1 MSGTLRAA
9 LSRRTLMS
17 RIDRYLTGKTAAISG
32 AGDGIGR
39 ALAQRLNQAG
49 CHVWLCDID
58 ETKLAETANL
68 LDRGRARVVTRVV
81 DCGIRDELFAWAQA
95 VAADIPELNLLFNN
109 AGVGYGARFEDSTE
123 DNFKWLF
130 DINFWGVVHATRAF
144 LPLLKQSERAH
155 LVNISSIFG
164 MVGIP
169 TQSAYNAAKFAVR
182 GFSEALQ
189 AEYMD
194 SNLFV
199 SSVHPGG
206 VQTNIARSA
215 RTDGESS
222 LVMADADERDQQF
235 RRLAKTTPE
244 RAADII
250 LRGTA
255 RGKRRIMVGW
265 DAWLILQLTKI
276 LPTHYHWIT
285 ARVADD

>member
-1 MSGTLRAA
+1 MSL
-9 LSRRTLMS
+9 
-17 RIDRYLTGKTAAISG
+17 IERYFAGKTAAISG

-39 ALAQRLNQAG
+39 ALSQRLNAAG
-49 CHVWLCDID
+49 CHVWLSDINP
-58 ETKLAETANL
+58 ETLAETCAS
-68 LDRGRARVVTRVV
+68 LDDARGRVNSQVV
-81 DCGIRDELFAWAQA
+81 DCGQRDALFSWAEA
-95 VAADIPELNLLFNN
+95 VSADTGSLDALFNN
-109 AGVGYGARFEDSTE
+109 AGVGYGARFADSSE
-123 DNFKWLF
+123 ANFEWLI

-144 LPLLKQSERAH
+144 LPLLNRAERGH
-155 LVNISSIFG
+155 LVNLSSIFG

-169 TQSAYNAAKFAVR
+169 TQSAYNAANFAVR
-182 GFSEALQ
+182 GFSESLQ
-189 AEYMD
+189 AEYMN

-215 RTDGESS
+215 RTDGESN
-222 LVMADADERDQQF
+222 MTDADERDEQF

-276 LPTHYHWIT
+276 LPTRYHWIT

>member
-1 MSGTLRAA
+1 MSL
-9 LSRRTLMS
+9 
-17 RIDRYLTGKTAAISG
+17 IERYFAGKTAAISG

-39 ALAQRLNQAG
+39 ALSQRLNAAG
-49 CHVWLCDID
+49 CHLWLSDIN
-58 ETKLAETANL
+58 TNTLAETSAL
-68 LDRGRARVVTRVV
+68 LDDARGRVTSQVV
-81 DCGIRDELFAWAQA
+81 DCGQRDALFSWAEA
-95 VAADIPELNLLFNN
+95 VSADTGSLDALFNN
-109 AGVGYGARFEDSTE
+109 AGVGYGARFADSSE
-123 DNFKWLF
+123 ANFEWLI

-144 LPLLKQSERAH
+144 LPLLNQAERGH
-155 LVNISSIFG
+155 LVNLSSIFG

-182 GFSEALQ
+182 GFSESLQ
-189 AEYMD
+189 AEYMN

-215 RTDGESS
+215 RTDGAGN
-222 LVMADADERDQQF
+222 MADADERDQQF

-276 LPTHYHWIT
+276 LPTRYHWVT

>member
-1 MSGTLRAA
+1 MPL
-9 LSRRTLMS
+9 
-17 RIDRYLTGKTAAISG
+17 IERYFAGKTAAISG

-39 ALAQRLNQAG
+39 ALSHRLNAAG
-49 CHVWLCDID
+49 CHLWLSDINP
-58 ETKLAETANL
+58 ETLAETFAS
-68 LDRGRARVVTRVV
+68 LDDARGRVTSQVV
-81 DCGIRDELFAWAQA
+81 DCGQRDALFSWAEA
-95 VAADIPELNLLFNN
+95 VSADTNRLDALFNN
-109 AGVGYGARFEDSTE
+109 AGVGYGARFADSSE
-123 DNFKWLF
+123 ENFEWLI

-144 LPLLKQSERAH
+144 LPLLTQAERGH
-155 LVNISSIFG
+155 LVNLSSIFG

-189 AEYMD
+189 AEYLD

-215 RTDGESS
+215 RTDGESN
-222 LVMADADERDQQF
+222 MANADERDQHF

-244 RAADII
+244 RAAEII

-265 DAWLILQLTKI
+265 DAWLILQLTRI
-276 LPTHYHWIT
+276 LPTRYHWIT

>member
-1 MSGTLRAA
+1 MSL
-9 LSRRTLMS
+9 
-17 RIDRYLTGKTAAISG
+17 IERYFAGKTAAISG

-39 ALAQRLNQAG
+39 ALSQRLNAAG
-49 CHVWLCDID
+49 CHLWLSDINS
-58 ETKLAETANL
+58 ETLAETCAS
-68 LDRGRARVVTRVV
+68 LDEARGRVTSQVV
-81 DCGIRDELFAWAQA
+81 DCGQRDALFSWAEA
-95 VAADIPELNLLFNN
+95 VNADTSSLDALFNN
-109 AGVGYGARFEDSTE
+109 AGVGYGARFADSSE
-123 DNFKWLF
+123 ENFEWLI

-144 LPLLKQSERAH
+144 LPLLTQAERGH
-155 LVNISSIFG
+155 LVNLSSIFG

-189 AEYMD
+189 AEYLD

-215 RTDGESS
+215 RTDGDRN
-222 LVMADADERDQQF
+222 MADADERDLHF

-276 LPTHYHWIT
+276 LPTRYHWVT

>member
-1 MSGTLRAA
+1 MSL
-9 LSRRTLMS
+9 
-17 RIDRYLTGKTAAISG
+17 IERYFAGKTAAISG

-39 ALAQRLNQAG
+39 ALSQRLNAAG
-49 CHVWLCDID
+49 CHVWLSDINP
-58 ETKLAETANL
+58 ETLAETCAS
-68 LDRGRARVVTRVV
+68 LDDARGRVNSQVV
-81 DCGIRDELFAWAQA
+81 DCGQRDALFSWAEA
-95 VAADIPELNLLFNN
+95 VSADTGSLDALFNN
-109 AGVGYGARFEDSTE
+109 AGVGYGARFADSSE
-123 DNFKWLF
+123 ANFEWLI

-144 LPLLKQSERAH
+144 LPLLNQAERGH
-155 LVNISSIFG
+155 LVNLSSIFG

-182 GFSEALQ
+182 GFSESLQ
-189 AEYMD
+189 AEYMN

-215 RTDGESS
+215 RTDGAGN
-222 LVMADADERDQQF
+222 MADADERDQQF

-250 LRGTA
+250 LNGTA

-276 LPTHYHWIT
+276 LPTRYHWVT

>member
-1 MSGTLRAA
+1 MSL
-9 LSRRTLMS
+9 
-17 RIDRYLTGKTAAISG
+17 IERYFAGKTAAISG

-39 ALAQRLNQAG
+39 ALSQRLNAAG
-49 CHVWLCDID
+49 CHLWLSDINP
-58 ETKLAETANL
+58 ETLAETCAL
-68 LDRGRARVVTRVV
+68 LDDTRGRVTSQVV
-81 DCGIRDELFAWAQA
+81 DCGQRDALFSWAEA
-95 VAADIPELNLLFNN
+95 VSADTGSLDALFNN
-109 AGVGYGARFEDSTE
+109 AGVGYGARFADSSE
-123 DNFKWLF
+123 ANFEWLI

-144 LPLLKQSERAH
+144 LPLLNRAERGH
-155 LVNISSIFG
+155 LVNLSSIFG

-182 GFSEALQ
+182 GFSESLQ
-189 AEYMD
+189 AEYMN

-215 RTDGESS
+215 RTDGAGN
-222 LVMADADERDQQF
+222 MADADERDQQF
-235 RRLAKTTPE
+235 KRLAKTSPE
-244 RAADII
+244 RAAEII
-250 LRGTA
+250 LNGTA

-276 LPTHYHWIT
+276 LPTRYHWIT

>member
-1 MSGTLRAA
+1 MPL
-9 LSRRTLMS
+9 
-17 RIDRYLTGKTAAISG
+17 IERYFSGKTAAISG

-39 ALAQRLNQAG
+39 ALSQRLNAAG
-49 CHVWLCDID
+49 CHLWLSDINP
-58 ETKLAETANL
+58 ETLAETCAS
-68 LDRGRARVVTRVV
+68 LDDARGRVTSQEV
-81 DCGIRDELFAWAQA
+81 DC
-95 VAADIPELNLLFNN
+95 
-109 AGVGYGARFEDSTE
+109 GYGARFADSSE
-123 DNFKWLF
+123 ENFEWLI

-144 LPLLKQSERAH
+144 LPLLTQAERGH
-155 LVNISSIFG
+155 LVNLSSIFG

-215 RTDGESS
+215 RTDGESN
-222 LVMADADERDQQF
+222 VADADERDQRF

-244 RAADII
+244 RAAEII

-276 LPTHYHWIT
+276 LPTRYHWVT

>member
-1 MSGTLRAA
+1 MSL
-9 LSRRTLMS
+9 
-17 RIDRYLTGKTAAISG
+17 IERYFARKTAAISG

-39 ALAQRLNQAG
+39 ALSQRLNAAG
-49 CHVWLCDID
+49 CHLWLSDINS
-58 ETKLAETANL
+58 ETLAETCAS
-68 LDRGRARVVTRVV
+68 LDEARGRVTSQVV
-81 DCGIRDELFAWAQA
+81 DCGQRDALFSWAEA
-95 VAADIPELNLLFNN
+95 VNADTSSLDALFNN
-109 AGVGYGARFEDSTE
+109 AGVGYGARFADSSE
-123 DNFKWLF
+123 ENFEWLI

-144 LPLLKQSERAH
+144 LPLLTQAERGH
-155 LVNISSIFG
+155 LVNLSSIFG

-189 AEYMD
+189 AEYLD

-215 RTDGESS
+215 RTDGDRN
-222 LVMADADERDQQF
+222 MADADERDLHF

-276 LPTHYHWIT
+276 LPTRYHWVT
-285 ARVADD
+285 ARVADDL

>member
-1 MSGTLRAA
+1 
-9 LSRRTLMS
+9 MS
-17 RIDRYLTGKTAAISG
+17 RIDRYFAGKKAAISG

-39 ALAQRLNQAG
+39 ALALRLNAAG
-49 CHVWLCDID
+49 CDVWLCDLN
-58 ETKLAETANL
+58 EAKLSETAGL
-68 LDRGRARVVTRVV
+68 LDHDRAKIITRIV
-81 DCGIRDELFAWAQA
+81 DCGNRDELFAWADA
-95 VAADIPELNLLFNN
+95 VAADAPAIDALFNN

-123 DNFKWLF
+123 DNFKWLI

-144 LPLLKQSERAH
+144 LPLLNQSERAH

-194 SNLFV
+194 SMLFV

-215 RTDGESS
+215 RTDGEGN

-276 LPTHYHWIT
+276 LPTRYHWIT

>member
-1 MSGTLRAA
+1 MSL
-9 LSRRTLMS
+9 
-17 RIDRYLTGKTAAISG
+17 IERYFAGKTAVISG

-39 ALAQRLNQAG
+39 ALSQRLNAAG
-49 CHVWLCDID
+49 CHLWLSDINP
-58 ETKLAETANL
+58 ETLAETCAS
-68 LDRGRARVVTRVV
+68 LDGSRARVTSQVV
-81 DCGIRDELFAWAQA
+81 DCGQRDALFSWAEA
-95 VAADIPELNLLFNN
+95 VSAETGSVDALFNN
-109 AGVGYGARFEDSTE
+109 AGVGYGARFADSSE
-123 DNFKWLF
+123 ENFEWLI

-144 LPLLKQSERAH
+144 LPLLTQSERGH
-155 LVNISSIFG
+155 LVNLSSIFG

-182 GFSEALQ
+182 GFSESLQ
-189 AEYMD
+189 AEYLD

-215 RTDGESS
+215 RTDGAGN
-222 LVMADADERDQQF
+222 MADADERDQQF

-250 LRGTA
+250 LNGTA

-276 LPTHYHWIT
+276 LTTRYHWIT
-285 ARVADD
+285 ARVVDD

>member
-1 MSGTLRAA
+1 MS
-9 LSRRTLMS
+9 
-17 RIDRYLTGKTAAISG
+17 IIERYFAGKTAAISG

-39 ALAQRLNQAG
+39 ALSQRLNAAG
-49 CHVWLCDID
+49 CDLWLSDINP
-58 ETKLAETANL
+58 ETLAETCAS
-68 LDRGRARVVTRVV
+68 LDDARGRVTSQVV
-81 DCGIRDELFAWAQA
+81 DCGQRDALFSWAEA
-95 VAADIPELNLLFNN
+95 VSADTNSLDALFNN
-109 AGVGYGARFEDSTE
+109 AGVGYGARFADSSE
-123 DNFKWLF
+123 VNFEWLI
-130 DINFWGVVHATRAF
+130 DINFWGVVHASRAF
-144 LPLLKQSERAH
+144 LPLLTQSERAH
-155 LVNISSIFG
+155 LVNLSSIFG

-215 RTDGESS
+215 RTDGADG
-222 LVMADADERDQQF
+222 MADADERDQQF

-276 LPTHYHWIT
+276 LPTRYHWIT
-285 ARVADD
+285 ARVVDD

>member
-1 MSGTLRAA
+1 MSL
-9 LSRRTLMS
+9 
-17 RIDRYLTGKTAAISG
+17 IERYFAGKTAAISG

-39 ALAQRLNQAG
+39 ALSQRLNAAG
-49 CHVWLCDID
+49 CHLWLSDINP
-58 ETKLAETANL
+58 ETLAATCAL
-68 LDRGRARVVTRVV
+68 LDDTRGRVTSQVV
-81 DCGIRDELFAWAQA
+81 DCGQRDALFSWAEA
-95 VAADIPELNLLFNN
+95 VSADTGSLDALFNN
-109 AGVGYGARFEDSTE
+109 AGVGYGARFADSSE
-123 DNFKWLF
+123 ANFEWLI

-144 LPLLKQSERAH
+144 LPLLNRAERGH
-155 LVNISSIFG
+155 LVNLSSIFG

-189 AEYMD
+189 AEYMG
-194 SNLFV
+194 SNLYV

-215 RTDGESS
+215 RTDGADG
-222 LVMADADERDQQF
+222 MADADERDQQF

-276 LPTHYHWIT
+276 LPTRYHWIT
-285 ARVADD
+285 ARVVDD

>member
-1 MSGTLRAA
+1 MPL
-9 LSRRTLMS
+9 
-17 RIDRYLTGKTAAISG
+17 IERYFAGKTAAISG

-39 ALAQRLNQAG
+39 ALSQRLNAAG
-49 CHVWLCDID
+49 CHLWLSDINPK
-58 ETKLAETANL
+58 TLAETCAS
-68 LDRGRARVVTRVV
+68 LDDARGRVTSQIV
-81 DCGIRDELFAWAQA
+81 DCGQRDALFSWAEA
-95 VAADIPELNLLFNN
+95 VGADTSSLDALFNN
-109 AGVGYGARFEDSTE
+109 AGVGYGARFADSSE
-123 DNFKWLF
+123 ENFEWLI

-144 LPLLKQSERAH
+144 LPLLTQAERGH
-155 LVNISSIFG
+155 LVNLSSIFG

-189 AEYMD
+189 AEYID

-215 RTDGESS
+215 RTDGESN
-222 LVMADADERDQQF
+222 MADADERDQQF
-235 RRLAKTTPE
+235 RRLARTTPE

-276 LPTHYHWIT
+276 FPTRYHWIT

>member
-1 MSGTLRAA
+1 MPL
-9 LSRRTLMS
+9 
-17 RIDRYLTGKTAAISG
+17 IERYFAGKTAAISG

-39 ALAQRLNQAG
+39 ALSQRLNAAG
-49 CHVWLCDID
+49 CHLWLSDINP
-58 ETKLAETANL
+58 ETLAETCAL
-68 LDRGRARVVTRVV
+68 LDDSSGRVTSQGV
-81 DCGIRDELFAWAQA
+81 DCGKRDAVFSWADA
-95 VAADIPELNLLFNN
+95 VSADTGSLDALFNN
-109 AGVGYGARFEDSTE
+109 AGVGYGARFEDSSE
-123 DNFKWLF
+123 ENFEWLI

-144 LPLLKQSERAH
+144 LPLLTQAERGH
-155 LVNISSIFG
+155 LVNLSSIFG

-182 GFSEALQ
+182 GFSESLQ
-189 AEYMD
+189 AEYLD
-194 SNLFV
+194 SNLYV

-215 RTDGESS
+215 RTDGAGN
-222 LVMADADERDQQF
+222 MADADERDQQF

-276 LPTHYHWIT
+276 LPTRYHWVT
-285 ARVADD
+285 ARVVDD

>member
-1 MSGTLRAA
+1 MA
-9 LSRRTLMS
+9 L
-17 RIDRYLTGKTAAISG
+17 IDRYFQGKTAAISG

-39 ALAQRLNQAG
+39 ALSQRLNTAG
-49 CHVWLCDID
+49 CHLWLSDINP
-58 ETKLAETANL
+58 ETLAETCAL
-68 LDRGRARVVTRVV
+68 LDDSRGRITSQVV
-81 DCGIRDELFAWAQA
+81 DCGQRDALFSWAES
-95 VAADIPELNLLFNN
+95 VRADTVSLDALFNN
-109 AGVGYGARFEDSTE
+109 AGVGYGARFADSSE
-123 DNFKWLF
+123 ENFEWLI
-130 DINFWGVVHATRAF
+130 DINFWGVVHASRAF
-144 LPLLKQSERAH
+144 LPLLTQSERAH
-155 LVNISSIFG
+155 LVNLSSIFG

-215 RTDGESS
+215 RTDGADG
-222 LVMADADERDQQF
+222 MADADERDQQF

-250 LRGTA
+250 LRGAA

-276 LPTHYHWIT
+276 LPTRYHWIT
-285 ARVADD
+285 ARVIDD

>member
-1 MSGTLRAA
+1 MSL
-9 LSRRTLMS
+9 
-17 RIDRYLTGKTAAISG
+17 IERYFAGKTAAISG

-39 ALAQRLNQAG
+39 ALSQRLNAAG
-49 CHVWLCDID
+49 CHLWLSDINP
-58 ETKLAETANL
+58 ETLAETCAL
-68 LDRGRARVVTRVV
+68 LDDARGRVTSQLV
-81 DCGIRDELFAWAQA
+81 DCGQRDALFSWAEA
-95 VAADIPELNLLFNN
+95 VSADTGSLDALFNN
-109 AGVGYGARFEDSTE
+109 AGVGYGARFADSSE
-123 DNFKWLF
+123 ANFEWLI

-144 LPLLKQSERAH
+144 LPLLTRAERGH
-155 LVNISSIFG
+155 LVNLSSIFG

-182 GFSEALQ
+182 GFSESLQ

-215 RTDGESS
+215 RTDGAGN
-222 LVMADADERDQQF
+222 MADADERDQQF

-276 LPTHYHWIT
+276 LPTRYHWVT
-285 ARVADD
+285 ARVVDD

>member
-1 MSGTLRAA
+1 
-9 LSRRTLMS
+9 MS

-49 CHVWLCDID
+49 CHVWLCDIN

-123 DNFKWLF
+123 DNFKWLI

-144 LPLLKQSERAH
+144 LPLLKQSERPH

-182 GFSEALQ
+182 GFTESLQ
-189 AEYMD
+189 AEYQQ
-194 SNLFV
+194 SNLV
-199 SSVHPGG
+199 VTCVHPGG
-206 VQTNIARSA
+206 IQTNIARSA
-215 RTDGESS
+215 RTDGDAEE
-222 LVMADADERDQQF
+222 MDADARDARF
-235 RRLAKTTPE
+235 RQLARTTPE
-244 RAADII
+244 RAALII
-250 LRGTA
+250 LEGIA
-255 RGKRRIMVGW
+255 RAKPRIMVGW

-276 LPTHYHWIT
+276 LPTSYHWIT

>member
-1 MSGTLRAA
+1 MSL
-9 LSRRTLMS
+9 
-17 RIDRYLTGKTAAISG
+17 IERYFAGKTAAISG

-39 ALAQRLNQAG
+39 ALSQRLNAAG
-49 CHVWLCDID
+49 CHLWLSDINP
-58 ETKLAETANL
+58 ETLAATCAL
-68 LDRGRARVVTRVV
+68 LDDTRGRITSQVV
-81 DCGIRDELFAWAQA
+81 DCGQRDALFSWAEA
-95 VAADIPELNLLFNN
+95 VSADTGSLDALFNN
-109 AGVGYGARFEDSTE
+109 AGVGYGARFADSSE
-123 DNFKWLF
+123 ANFEWLI

-144 LPLLKQSERAH
+144 LPLLNRAERGH
-155 LVNISSIFG
+155 LVNLSSIFG

-189 AEYMD
+189 AEYMG
-194 SNLFV
+194 SNLYV

-215 RTDGESS
+215 RTDGAEG
-222 LVMADADERDQQF
+222 MADADERDQQF

-276 LPTHYHWIT
+276 LPTRYHWIT
-285 ARVADD
+285 ARVVDD

>member
-1 MSGTLRAA
+1 MSL
-9 LSRRTLMS
+9 
-17 RIDRYLTGKTAAISG
+17 IERYFAGKTAAISG

-39 ALAQRLNQAG
+39 ALSQRLNAAG
-49 CHVWLCDID
+49 CHLWLSDINP
-58 ETKLAETANL
+58 ETLAETCAL
-68 LDRGRARVVTRVV
+68 LDDARGRVTS
-81 DCGIRDELFAWAQA
+81 QA
-95 VAADIPELNLLFNN
+95 VACGQRDALFSWAEAVSADTGSLDALFNN
-109 AGVGYGARFEDSTE
+109 AGVGYGARFADSSE
-123 DNFKWLF
+123 ANFEWLI

-144 LPLLKQSERAH
+144 LPLLNQAERGH
-155 LVNISSIFG
+155 LVNLSSIFG

-182 GFSEALQ
+182 GFSESLQ
-189 AEYMD
+189 AEYMN

-215 RTDGESS
+215 RTDGAGN
-222 LVMADADERDQQF
+222 MADADKRDQQF

-244 RAADII
+244 RAAEII
-250 LRGTA
+250 LNGTA

-276 LPTHYHWIT
+276 LPTRYHWIT

>member
-1 MSGTLRAA
+1 MPL
-9 LSRRTLMS
+9 
-17 RIDRYLTGKTAAISG
+17 IERYFAGKTAAISG

-39 ALAQRLNQAG
+39 ALSQRLNAAG
-49 CHVWLCDID
+49 CHLWLSDINP
-58 ETKLAETANL
+58 ETLAETCAS
-68 LDRGRARVVTRVV
+68 LDDARGRVTSQVV
-81 DCGIRDELFAWAQA
+81 DCGQRDALFLWAEA
-95 VAADIPELNLLFNN
+95 VSADTNHLDALFNN
-109 AGVGYGARFEDSTE
+109 AGVGYGARFADSSE
-123 DNFKWLF
+123 ENFEWLI

-144 LPLLKQSERAH
+144 LPLLTQAERGH
-155 LVNISSIFG
+155 LVNLSSIFG

-182 GFSEALQ
+182 GFTEALQ
-189 AEYMD
+189 AEYLD

-215 RTDGESS
+215 RTDGAGN
-222 LVMADADERDQQF
+222 MADADERDQQF
-235 RRLAKTTPE
+235 RRLARTTPE

-276 LPTHYHWIT
+276 LPTRYHWVT

>member
-1 MSGTLRAA
+1 
-9 LSRRTLMS
+9 MS
-17 RIDRYLTGKTAAISG
+17 RIDRYFAGKKAAISG

-39 ALAQRLNQAG
+39 ALALRLNAAG
-49 CHVWLCDID
+49 CDVWLCDLN
-58 ETKLAETANL
+58 EAKLSETAGL
-68 LDRGRARVVTRVV
+68 LDHDRAKIITRIV
-81 DCGIRDELFAWAQA
+81 DCGNRDELFAWADA
-95 VAADIPELNLLFNN
+95 VAADAPAIDALFNN

-123 DNFKWLF
+123 DNFKWLI

-144 LPLLKQSERAH
+144 LPLLNQSERAH

-194 SNLFV
+194 SKLFV

-215 RTDGESS
+215 RTDGEGN

-276 LPTHYHWIT
+276 LPTRYHWIT